1 MTDDFF
7 ASALEEL
14 ERRSLT
20 RRPRVFEACDGRTIT
35 FGGAQYLLFCSN
47 DYLGLSHDPR
57 VANAVL
63 EGVAKYGFGSGGS
76 RLISGTR
83 PPHAKLEAAIAEY
96 LKAEAAVS
104 FGSGYCA
111 NTGIIP
117 AIAGRGDAILADRLN
132 HASLVDGCV
141 LSNADFFRY
150 PHADAAA
157 LERLLLKTSSAR
169 NRWIITDGLF
179 SMDGDAAPLD
189 VICGLA
195 EKYGARVYVD
205 DAHAFGVLGENG
217 RGTASFRGV
226 EGRIDLTVGTL
237 GKAAGGTG
245 AFAVGKKSVVDYL
258 VNKAR
263 SFIFSTAMPPAAA
276 EGNLKAVEILADCG
290 ERRREFLDSV
300 RAFGDGMR
308 RLGFAPSSES
318 YIIPLVVGGAAEALA
333 AANAFWDKGI
343 FIQAVRPPAV
353 PEGGARLRLTLSH
366 CQSLRDRE
374 AVLSAIGAIVA
385 GRR

>member
-7 ASALEEL
+7 SSALEEL

-20 RRPRVFEACDGRTIT
+20 RRPRVFEACDGRTVT
-35 FGGAQYLLFCSN
+35 FGGAKYLLFCSN
-47 DYLGLSHDPR
+47 DYLGLSHDER
-57 VANAVL
+57 IAAAVM

-83 PPHAKLEAAIAEY
+83 PPHAELEAAIARY
-96 LKAEAAVS
+96 LRAEAAVS

-117 AIAGRGDAILADRLN
+117 AVAGRGDAILADRLN
-132 HASLVDGCV
+132 HASLTDGCR
-141 LSNADFFRY
+141 LSQADFFRY
-150 PHADAAA
+150 PHADTAA
-157 LERLLLKTSSAR
+157 LEKLLVKTSSAR

-195 EKYGARVYVD
+195 EKHGARVYVD

-217 RGTASFRGV
+217 RGSASLCGV

-300 RAFGDGMR
+300 RAFGDGLK
-308 RLGFAPSSES
+308 RLGFAASSES
-318 YIIPLVVGGAAEALA
+318 YIIPLVIGGAAEALA
-333 AANAFWDKGI
+333 AANAFWEKGI

-366 CQSLRDRE
+366 RQSPQDRE
-374 AVLSAIGAIVA
+374 AVLSAIGTIIV
-385 GRR
+385 GR

>member
-7 ASALEEL
+7 SSALEEL

-20 RRPRVFEACDGRTIT
+20 RRPRVFEACDGRTVT
-35 FGGAQYLLFCSN
+35 FGGAKYLLFCSN
-47 DYLGLSHDPR
+47 DYLGLSHDER
-57 VANAVL
+57 IANAVM

-132 HASLVDGCV
+132 HASLTDGCV
-141 LSNADFFRY
+141 LSKADFFRY
-150 PHADAAA
+150 PHADTAA
-157 LERLLLKTSSAR
+157 LERLLVKTSSAR

-195 EKYGARVYVD
+195 EKYGTRVYVD

-226 EGRIDLTVGTL
+226 EGKIDLTVGTL

-258 VNKAR
+258 VNRAR

-300 RAFGDGMR
+300 RAFGDGMK

-353 PEGGARLRLTLSH
+353 PEGGARLRLTLSY
-366 CQSLRDRE
+366 CQSPQDRE
-374 AVLSAIGAIVA
+374 AVISAIGTIVV
-385 GRR
+385 GR